1 MKPAAVL
8 LGTCALLP
16 LLSGAAGAQQC
27 MTEIDN
33 VARTLASRDAGAGP
47 TTGMAQ
53 QPTPG
58 GTAAQTGEPPGQP
71 QHPPTGR
78 MGHAT
83 PGGAASPQDV
93 QGQTRGEPTATQ
105 KAEGARRPE
114 AEKLRL
120 AQAALQRAREFD
132 RSGQQPECMRAITEA
147 KQFLE

>member
-8 LGTCALLP
+8 LGACALLP
-16 LLSGAAGAQQC
+16 LLAGTAGAQQC
-27 MTEIDN
+27 KTEIDN
-33 VARTLASRDAGAGP
+33 VAKLLASRDPGAGP

-53 QPTPG
+53 PTTPG
-58 GTAAQTGEPPGQP
+58 GAAGQP

-78 MGHAT
+78 MGQAT

-114 AEKLRL
+114 AEKLAS

-132 RSGQQPECMRAITEA
+132 RTGREAECMSAIAEA
-147 KQFLE
+147 KQLAQ